1 MDLTVKKLSEM
12 RQYADEMDMPPLQR
26 RAVTQAIASLE
37 RQWRGQHTE
46 RHTEG
51 KKRDDDLEDEEPQ
64 ARYDLPPLPPV
75 HPLPFKKRKADDAP
89 PRHLR

>member
-51 KKRDDDLEDEEPQ
+51 KKSRN
-64 ARYDLPPLPPV
+64 A
-75 HPLPFKKRKADDAP
+75 HSRKVRETSAEIVSSAKA
-89 PRHLR
+89 LW